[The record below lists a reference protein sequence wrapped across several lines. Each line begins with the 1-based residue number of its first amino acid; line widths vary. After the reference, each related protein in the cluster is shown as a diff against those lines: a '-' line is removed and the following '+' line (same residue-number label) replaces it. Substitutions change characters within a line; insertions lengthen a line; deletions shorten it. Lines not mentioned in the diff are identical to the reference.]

1 MNDDGNIFVRTFPN
15 SSKKWPY
22 ILHYILCR
30 ISILGRCPH
39 RIFSPFLTTSTKK
52 SVTYIEITFP
62 KSFPPAVF
70 SACAMLGW
78 KGGGG
83 GARKPKREIF
93 ISFLVLVLSSSLA
106 LVGLASATL
115 YNNDDLEDQ
124 EMHWEFE
131 TPWGEFPTK
140 FITFYLPH
148 FYKNY

>member
-1 MNDDGNIFVRTFPN
+1 M
-15 SSKKWPY
+15 
-22 ILHYILCR
+22 
-30 ISILGRCPH
+30 
-39 RIFSPFLTTSTKK
+39 TKK
-52 SVTYIEITFP
+52 LLFYRSP
-62 KSFPPAVF
+62 PPPPAVV

-93 ISFLVLVLSSSLA
+93 ISFLALVLSSSSLV

-131 TPWGEFPTK
+131 TPWGDFLTK
-140 FITFYLPH
+140 FLTFYLPH
-148 FYKNY
+148 FYGKKCS